1 MASKNV
7 WRPALVVIRS
17 LGWPMVIG
25 LSLFTLITLALR
37 QGWISDP
44 FIVRYLTGHP
54 ISYATTAMFCVGI
67 ASLAFKSRDVIR
79 QMLWLN
85 GTLPEEP
92 KLVRSGADAESL
104 LEAIRGSTSETAVQN
119 SYLHRRFVAAL
130 EYVSRRGGSVGIDD
144 ELKYLADSEATEQHE
159 SYSLVRILIWA
170 TPMLGFL
177 GTVVGISEALG
188 NLSVGEGSGFESMLQ
203 GLRASLYVAFD
214 TTAQAL
220 TMSIGLMFIQF
231 LIDRFEKHLLTSVES
246 RVNRELLPR
255 FQGENWSNDPVARS
269 IERTSQTLLESMHT
283 IVQKQADLWSESFQ
297 RAQSAWEA
305 SVAASHDY
313 VGASLEAAVVQA
325 FEHGHQQFA
334 AHLEEADQR
343 WQRRWEQLHLAMV
356 ENAKR
361 MQDQQ
366 KEFIRHGEVI
376 ERVVKATGDIVQM
389 ETALE
394 RNLDRVASSGQFE
407 EALHNLSA
415 AIHLL
420 NAKLS
425 NPTNQRSDRSTDSRE
440 KAA

>member
-1 MASKNV
+1 MATQSV

-17 LGWPMVIG
+17 LGWPIVIG
-25 LSLFTLITLALR
+25 LGLFALITVSLQ

-44 FIVRYLTGHP
+44 LLVRYLTGHP
-54 ISYATTAMFCVGI
+54 ISYMTTAMFCVGC
-67 ASLAFKSRDVIR
+67 AALGFKARDVLR
-79 QMLWLN
+79 QMAWIQKE
-85 GTLPEEP
+85 LPATP
-92 KLVRSGADAESL
+92 AQIQSGAEAEAL
-104 LEAIRGSTSETAVQN
+104 LSSVRESVSATAAQE
-119 SYLHRRFVAAL
+119 SYLHRRVQAAL
-130 EYVSRRGGSVGIDD
+130 EYVSRRGGSTGIDE

-188 NLSVGEGSGFESMLQ
+188 NLSMGDDGGFESMLQ
-203 GLRASLYVAFD
+203 GLRSSLYVAFD
-214 TTAQAL
+214 TTGQAL
-220 TMSIGLMFIQF
+220 TMSIALMFIQF
-231 LIDRFEKHLLTSVES
+231 LIDRFEKHLLSNVEA

-255 FQGENWSNDPVARS
+255 FQSENWSNDPVARS
-269 IERTSQTLLESMHT
+269 IERSSHAMLESMQML
-283 IVQKQADLWSESFQ
+283 VEKQAQLWADSFD

-334 AHLEEADQR
+334 AHLEEADER

-366 KEFIRHGEVI
+366 KEFIRHGEII

-389 ETALE
+389 ETAIE

-425 NPTNQRSDRSTDSRE
+425 NSSGLRDRSTDSRE